1 MKKEKENIPKR
12 SWILFEKT
20 NDLNIYETKN
30 CIFFNLFV
38 SSRGKISSEIKF
50 IWGIRNCFFSG
61 KKPHVDAGCVIIS
74 STIAQSIDV
83 MSLVF
88 IQMHKNLTSSL
99 RWCEFLLIYEE
110 AYQFITDTCPVRDV
124 SSCERLWLQRLIN
137 TANVTFMESVAGLVL
152 PLTSLV
158 SSTLQ
163 KHWSFARQNIN
174 TVMSRFCTDP
184 IKFARKLS
192 AALARHMMSDRMVAK
207 SVTRDPPGANETR
220 LLLLHE
226 SESRQGWLAVYYGF
240 HKVFSSLPAETDH
253 SASAWFPKICFCVHF
268 NFS

>member
-1 MKKEKENIPKR
+1 
-12 SWILFEKT
+12 
-20 NDLNIYETKN
+20 
-30 CIFFNLFV
+30 
-38 SSRGKISSEIKF
+38 
-50 IWGIRNCFFSG
+50 
-61 KKPHVDAGCVIIS
+61 
-74 STIAQSIDV
+74 
-83 MSLVF
+83 
-88 IQMHKNLTSSL
+88 
-99 RWCEFLLIYEE
+99 
-110 AYQFITDTCPVRDV
+110 
-124 SSCERLWLQRLIN
+124 
-137 TANVTFMESVAGLVL
+137 MESVAGFVL

-226 SESRQGWLAVYYGF
+226 SESRQG
-240 HKVFSSLPAETDH
+240 
-253 SASAWFPKICFCVHF
+253 
-268 NFS
+268 